1 MKQNAINLCLQRN
14 RTFKA
19 SVKVRRDNVIAWG
32 KQLPGNTTGLQ
43 NIITSWI
50 WSSADGV
57 YKVGFGKMGK
67 EYYSSSIRWQNGT
80 QGNNPSDM
88 RPTISKN
95 EQILDFDG
103 SFDHVFSFFQQVQK
117 VAGDDILVIL
127 GELMFR
133 NAYLLDHTLVSGDYY
148 YNPNSSVVSKIV
160 GAFPEYDGISTEA
173 YLHYID
179 AIAQNEDTKY
189 STLGYDVSAGTGRI
203 NNMLTYAHI
212 IAVLL
217 GKAPLSKLCASFSR
231 PPVGVSPITYATAQI
246 TFPDLNLL

>member
-1 MKQNAINLCLQRN
+1 MKQNAINLGLQRN
-14 RTFKA
+14 RAFKA
-19 SVKVRRDNVIAWG
+19 SVKVKRDNVIAWG
-32 KQLPGNTTGLQ
+32 KLLPGNTTGLQ
-43 NIITSWI
+43 NIKTTWI

-67 EYYSSSIRWQNGT
+67 EYYSTTIRWQNGT
-80 QGNNPSDM
+80 VGNNPSDM
-88 RPTISKN
+88 RPTVSKN
-95 EQILDFDG
+95 GLILDFDG
-103 SFDHVFSFFQQVQK
+103 SFDHVFSFFQLVQK
-117 VAGDDILVIL
+117 VAGDSILEIL

-133 NAYLLDHTLVSGDYY
+133 NAYLLDHTLVSGDYH
-148 YNPNSSVVSKIV
+148 YNPNPDVVAKIV
-160 GAFPEYDGISTEA
+160 DAFPEYDGISTEA

-231 PPVGVSPITYATAQI
+231 PPVGVSPITYTVAQAA
-246 TFPDLNLL
+246 FPDLKLL